1 MVFQLLNFMLFG
13 PKGYVLTQK
22 TQYIVYKTSDNIGNV
37 EFVATL
43 CKVFSLFE
51 VILMYT
57 YLHIVF

>member
-43 CKVFSLFE
+43 CKVFSL
-51 VILMYT
+51 
-57 YLHIVF
+57 